1 MTPRGLRWLLVMA
14 WFALWLLGCRVPQT
28 LVATLPESTSTLTVR
43 TQVEQPF
50 YSARDGLTAVRL
62 RLNLPDNFAPG
73 ARSSLGGGGTIRI
86 VYAPEVDPRYPD
98 SDFYA
103 WPASQ
108 GWIGEL
114 LPGRVISQTFLSRY
128 PNLDGITVR
137 VGTYGADIGT
147 GIGRLR
153 EDVSAIVREAPIAGR
168 EITTLPGGG
177 AVEVI
182 GSREGWVR
190 VRLAD
195 RRVGY
200 IDRASFADLPAPTR
214 ENWGELLLR
223 LYREG
228 EEAPLREARLRV
240 QGLSDESHVTFRFA
254 PIADSYR
261 TTYRFTI
268 EAVGSAPGHA
278 VTLWSDPA
286 TETLVFRPTYA
297 SQVLAEAALDAG
309 RWSGVEGTLE
319 VRFAPIQP
327 TRDVYLRLIV
337 EAKERPL
344 IVHWSMVRPPGN
356 LPLAS
361 RDDPGIWGGLVFN
374 ARYSE
379 TVPVGWLVRTVF
391 VRSTRAI
398 FSDPVLGIGYMFVTS
413 GALGLLAWGW
423 RKRGRRAVVS

>member
-1 MTPRGLRWLLVMA
+1 
-14 WFALWLLGCRVPQT
+14 
-28 LVATLPESTSTLTVR
+28 
-43 TQVEQPF
+43 
-50 YSARDGLTAVRL
+50 
-62 RLNLPDNFAPG
+62 
-73 ARSSLGGGGTIRI
+73 
-86 VYAPEVDPRYPD
+86 
-98 SDFYA
+98 
-103 WPASQ
+103 
-108 GWIGEL
+108 
-114 LPGRVISQTFLSRY
+114 
-128 PNLDGITVR
+128 
-137 VGTYGADIGT
+137 
-147 GIGRLR
+147 
-153 EDVSAIVREAPIAGR
+153 
-168 EITTLPGGG
+168 
-177 AVEVI
+177 
-182 GSREGWVR
+182 
-190 VRLAD
+190 
-195 RRVGY
+195 
-200 IDRASFADLPAPTR
+200 
-214 ENWGELLLR
+214 
-223 LYREG
+223 
-228 EEAPLREARLRV
+228 
-240 QGLSDESHVTFRFA
+240 VTFRFA

-261 TTYRFTI
+261 TSYRFTI

-319 VRFAPIQP
+319 VRFAPVQP

-413 GALGLLAWGW
+413 GALGLLAWSW